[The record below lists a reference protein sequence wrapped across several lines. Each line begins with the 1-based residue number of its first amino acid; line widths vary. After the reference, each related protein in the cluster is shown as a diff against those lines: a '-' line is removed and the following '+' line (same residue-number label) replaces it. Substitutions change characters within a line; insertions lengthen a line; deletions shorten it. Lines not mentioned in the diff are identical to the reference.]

1 MISKSGAHA
10 TTELRNNEFA
20 SVLVR
25 SLLEVLM
32 KISNKVSRRLQ
43 RSLIVF
49 PALALAVTVGCVSSS
64 GAAPS
69 PEAKKT
75 TTTLKK
81 KKVVTTTVVKGV
93 VGANPTAL
101 SVLSTIVVQNE
112 YKTGYSRSLF
122 KHWIDANGNGCDTRE
137 EVLSAESQSK
147 AQVDAYGCKVIEGD
161 WLSPYDNVMHTNPSD
176 LDIDHMIPLKEA
188 WDSGA
193 WRWTAA
199 QRQTFANDLSDARA
213 LIAVTAGQNR
223 SKSDRDP
230 SNWIPP
236 QKSYTCTYLSEWVAI
251 KARWKL
257 SMDQSEFGRIKNLL
271 TASCATATVAPWGT
285 APAVP
290 SKSATTPITE
300 DTIPAV
306 ASATTLA
313 PVATAPVATPG
324 PAGANGARE
333 VKPVRCKKAEFGL
346 TGQYQGAPYV
356 CSDRRKD
363 GTAYAAGYYMWRPA

>member
-1 MISKSGAHA
+1 
-10 TTELRNNEFA
+10 
-20 SVLVR
+20 
-25 SLLEVLM
+25 M
-32 KISNKVSRRLQ
+32 KLSNTMSRRLH

-64 GAAPS
+64 GAAQS

-81 KKVVTTTVVKGV
+81 KIVPTTIAKGATIV
-93 VGANPTAL
+93 DPTAL
-101 SVLSTIVVQNE
+101 AVLATITVQNE
-112 YKTGYSRSLF
+112 YKTGYLRSLF

-137 EVLSAESQSK
+137 EVLIVESQSK

-161 WLSPYDNVMHTNPSD
+161 WLSPYDNVMHTNPSE

-193 WRWTAA
+193 WNWTSA
-199 QRQTFANDLSDARA
+199 QRQTFANDLSDPRA

-230 SNWIPP
+230 SNWIPT
-236 QKSYTCTYLSEWVAI
+236 QKSYICTYLSEWVAI
-251 KARWKL
+251 KAHWYL

-271 TASCATATVAPWGT
+271 TASCASATIAPWGT
-285 APAVP
+285 AAVPP
-290 SKSATTPITE
+290 SKSATTSITE
-300 DTIPAV
+300 ATSPV
-306 ASATTLA
+306 ATSATTLA
-313 PVATAPVATPG
+313 PVATTPVAIAD
-324 PAGANGARE
+324 PAGAIGARE
-333 VKPVRCKKAEFGL
+333 VTPVRCKKAEFGQV
-346 TGQYQGAPYV
+346 GQYKGVAYV

-363 GTAYAAGYYMWRPA
+363 GTRYAAGYYMWRPA

>member
-1 MISKSGAHA
+1 
-10 TTELRNNEFA
+10 
-20 SVLVR
+20 
-25 SLLEVLM
+25 M

-69 PEAKKT
+69 PEARKT

-81 KKVVTTTVVKGV
+81 KTVVTTIAKGTT
-93 VGANPTAL
+93 TADATAVSL
-101 SVLSTIVVQNE
+101 LSTITVQNE

-137 EVLSAESQSK
+137 EVLIAESQSK

-161 WLSPYDNVMHTNPSD
+161 WLSPYDNVMHTNPSE
-176 LDIDHMIPLKEA
+176 LDIDHMVPLKEA

-193 WRWTAA
+193 WNWTAA
-199 QRQTFANDLSDARA
+199 QRQTFANDLSDPRA

-223 SKSDRDP
+223 SKSDNDP

-236 QKSYTCTYLSEWVAI
+236 QKSYVCTYLSEWVAI
-251 KARWKL
+251 KARWNL

-271 TASCATATVAPWGT
+271 TAACGTTTIAPWGT
-285 APAVP
+285 APVVPTTAV
-290 SKSATTPITE
+290 ATAPTAGTS
-300 DTIPAV
+300 PAV

-313 PVATAPVATPG
+313 PVVTTPIATSVVTTVPG
-324 PAGANGARE
+324 VVSGVRE
-333 VKPVRCKKAEFGL
+333 VKPVRCKKAEFGQ

-356 CSDRRKD
+356 CSDQRKD
-363 GTAYAAGYYMWRPA
+363 GSAYAAGYYMWRPA

>member
-1 MISKSGAHA
+1 
-10 TTELRNNEFA
+10 
-20 SVLVR
+20 
-25 SLLEVLM
+25 M
-32 KISNKVSRRLQ
+32 KLSNTMSRRLH

-64 GAAPS
+64 GAAQT

-81 KKVVTTTVVKGV
+81 KIVPTTIAKGATIV
-93 VGANPTAL
+93 DPTAL
-101 SVLSTIVVQNE
+101 AVLATITVQNE

-137 EVLSAESQSK
+137 EVLIVESQSK

-161 WLSPYDNVMHTNPSD
+161 WLSPYDNVMHTNPSE

-193 WRWTAA
+193 WNWTSA
-199 QRQTFANDLSDARA
+199 QRQTFANDLSDPRA

-230 SNWIPP
+230 SNWIPT
-236 QKSYTCTYLSEWVAI
+236 QKSYICTYLSEWVAI
-251 KARWKL
+251 KAHWYL

-271 TASCATATVAPWGT
+271 TASCASATIAPWGT
-285 APAVP
+285 AAVPP
-290 SKSATTPITE
+290 SKSATTSITE
-300 DTIPAV
+300 STSPV
-306 ASATTLA
+306 ATSATTLA
-313 PVATAPVATPG
+313 PVATTPVAIAD
-324 PAGANGARE
+324 PAGAIGARE
-333 VKPVRCKKAEFGL
+333 VTPVRCKKAESGQI
-346 TGQYQGAPYV
+346 GQYKGVAYV
-356 CSDRRKD
+356 CSDHRKD

>member
-1 MISKSGAHA
+1 
-10 TTELRNNEFA
+10 
-20 SVLVR
+20 
-25 SLLEVLM
+25 M
-32 KISNKVSRRLQ
+32 KMSNTMSRRLH

-81 KKVVTTTVVKGV
+81 KRVVATTIAKGAT
-93 VGANPTAL
+93 GTNPTAL
-101 SVLSTIVVQNE
+101 SVLATITVQNE
-112 YKTGYSRSLF
+112 YKTGYSRSYF
-122 KHWIDANGNGCDTRE
+122 KHWIDANGNGCNTRE
-137 EVLSAESQSK
+137 EVLIAESRSS

-161 WLSPYDNVMHTNPSD
+161 WFSPYDNVAHTNPSE
-176 LDIDHMIPLKEA
+176 LDIDHMVPLKEA

-193 WRWTAA
+193 WNWTAA
-199 QRQTFANDLSDARA
+199 QRQSFANDLSDARS

-223 SKSDRDP
+223 SKSDKDP

-236 QKSYTCTYLSEWVAI
+236 QKPYTCTYLSEWVAI

-271 TASCATATVAPWGT
+271 TASCASVTVAPWGKAQT
-285 APAVP
+285 SSSTSGLTV
-290 SKSATTPITE
+290 T
-300 DTIPAV
+300 TIPAV

-313 PVATAPVATPG
+313 PVATPVVTTVLSETLPKVSPGAWCAPK
-324 PAGANGARE
+324 GARGTSSG
-333 VKPVRCKKAEFGL
+333 R
-346 TGQYQGAPYV
+346 TYV
-356 CSDRRKD
+356 CATTKAD
-363 GTAYAAGYYMWRPA
+363 GSPYEDGRARWRQG

>member
-1 MISKSGAHA
+1 MSN
-10 TTELRNNEFA
+10 TT
-20 SVLVR
+20 
-25 SLLEVLM
+25 
-32 KISNKVSRRLQ
+32 SRRLH

-64 GAAPS
+64 GAALS

-81 KKVVTTTVVKGV
+81 KKVVATTIAKG
-93 VGANPTAL
+93 ALLSDPAAL
-101 SVLSTIVVQNE
+101 SVLATIAVQNE

-137 EVLSAESQSK
+137 EVLIAESQSK
-147 AQVDAYGCKVIEGD
+147 PQVDAYGCKVIEGD

-176 LDIDHMIPLKEA
+176 LDIDHMVPLKEA

-193 WRWTAA
+193 WNWTAA
-199 QRQTFANDLSDARA
+199 QRQTFANDLSDPRA

-230 SNWIPP
+230 SNWTPP
-236 QKSYTCTYLSEWVAI
+236 QKSYVCTYLSEWVAI
-251 KARWKL
+251 KAKWKL

-271 TASCATATVAPWGT
+271 TASCATATIVPWGIAPVAPT
-285 APAVP
+285 TSV
-290 SKSATTPITE
+290 TTPMTE
-300 DTIPAV
+300 DTVPAV

-313 PVATAPVATPG
+313 PVATAPVAIADPI
-324 PAGANGARE
+324 GAVGARE
-333 VKPVRCKKAEFGL
+333 VKPVRCKKAEFGQ
-346 TGQYQGAPYV
+346 TGQYQGVAYV
-356 CSDRRKD
+356 CSDQRKD

>member
-1 MISKSGAHA
+1 
-10 TTELRNNEFA
+10 
-20 SVLVR
+20 
-25 SLLEVLM
+25 M
-32 KISNKVSRRLQ
+32 KLSNTMSRRLH

-64 GAAPS
+64 GAAQS

-81 KKVVTTTVVKGV
+81 KIVPTTIAKGATIV
-93 VGANPTAL
+93 DPTAL
-101 SVLSTIVVQNE
+101 AVLSTITVQNE

-137 EVLSAESQSK
+137 EVLIVESQSK

-161 WLSPYDNVMHTNPSD
+161 WLSPYDNVMHTNPSE

-193 WRWTAA
+193 WNWTSA
-199 QRQTFANDLSDARA
+199 QRQTFANDLSDPRA

-230 SNWIPP
+230 SNWIPT
-236 QKSYTCTYLSEWVAI
+236 QKSYICTYLSEWVAI
-251 KARWKL
+251 KAHWYL

-271 TASCATATVAPWGT
+271 TASCASATIAPWGT
-285 APAVP
+285 AAVPP
-290 SKSATTPITE
+290 SKSATTSITE
-300 DTIPAV
+300 STSPV
-306 ASATTLA
+306 ATSATTLA
-313 PVATAPVATPG
+313 PVATTPVAIAD
-324 PAGANGARE
+324 PAGAIGARE
-333 VKPVRCKKAEFGL
+333 VTPVRCKKAEFGQV
-346 TGQYQGAPYV
+346 GQYKGVAYV

-363 GTAYAAGYYMWRPA
+363 GTRYAAGYYMWRPA

>member
-1 MISKSGAHA
+1 MSN
-10 TTELRNNEFA
+10 TT
-20 SVLVR
+20 
-25 SLLEVLM
+25 
-32 KISNKVSRRLQ
+32 SRRLH

-75 TTTLKK
+75 TTTVKK
-81 KKVVTTTVVKGV
+81 KKAVTTTIAKGAV
-93 VGANPTAL
+93 LSDPTAL
-101 SVLSTIVVQNE
+101 SVLSTIAVQNE

-137 EVLSAESQSK
+137 EVLIAESQSK
-147 AQVDAYGCKVIEGD
+147 PQVDAYGCKVIEGD

-176 LDIDHMIPLKEA
+176 LDIDHMVPLKEA

-193 WRWTAA
+193 WNWTAA
-199 QRQTFANDLSDARA
+199 QRQTFANDLSDPRA

-236 QKSYTCTYLSEWVAI
+236 QKSYVCTYLSEWVAI
-251 KARWKL
+251 KAKWKL

-271 TASCATATVAPWGT
+271 TASGATATIVPWGT
-285 APAVP
+285 APVAP
-290 SKSATTPITE
+290 TTS
-300 DTIPAV
+300 V
-306 ASATTLA
+306 TTQ
-313 PVATAPVATPG
+313 PTPTAPVAIADPI
-324 PAGANGARE
+324 GAVGARE
-333 VKPVRCKKAEFGL
+333 VKPVRCKKAEFGQ
-346 TGQYQGAPYV
+346 TGQYQGVAYV
-356 CSDRRKD
+356 CSDQRKD
-363 GTAYAAGYYMWRPA
+363 GTPYAAGYYMWRPA

>member
-1 MISKSGAHA
+1 
-10 TTELRNNEFA
+10 
-20 SVLVR
+20 
-25 SLLEVLM
+25 M
-32 KISNKVSRRLQ
+32 KTSNKVPRRLQ

-81 KKVVTTTVVKGV
+81 KKVVTTTIVKGV
-93 VGANPTAL
+93 VGADPTAL
-101 SVLSTIVVQNE
+101 AVLATITVQNE
-112 YKTGYSRSLF
+112 YKTGYLRSSF

-137 EVLSAESQSK
+137 EVLIAESQSK

-176 LDIDHMIPLKEA
+176 LDIDHMVPLKEA

-193 WRWTAA
+193 WSWTAA

-236 QKSYTCTYLSEWVAI
+236 QKSYVCTYLSEWVAI

-271 TASCATATVAPWGT
+271 TASCATATIAPWGT
-285 APAVP
+285 APVPP
-290 SKSATTPITE
+290 SKSATAGSTASTIATSTAT
-300 DTIPAV
+300 TIPGV
-306 ASATTLA
+306 ISATTLA
-313 PVATAPVATPG
+313 PVVTTPVAIAD
-324 PAGANGARE
+324 PAGAIGARE
-333 VKPVRCKKAEFGL
+333 VKPVRCKKAEFGQ
-346 TGQYQGAPYV
+346 TGQYQGIPYV
-356 CSDRRKD
+356 CSDHRKD
-363 GTAYAAGYYMWRPA
+363 GTAYAAGYYVWRPA

>member
-1 MISKSGAHA
+1 MKMS
-10 TTELRNNEFA
+10 NN
-20 SVLVR
+20 
-25 SLLEVLM
+25 
-32 KISNKVSRRLQ
+32 VSRRFH

-93 VGANPTAL
+93 VGTNPTAL
-101 SVLSTIVVQNE
+101 SILSTIAVQNE
-112 YKTGYSRSLF
+112 YKIGYSRSLF

-137 EVLSAESQSK
+137 EVLIAESQSK

-161 WLSPYDNVMHTNPSD
+161 WFSLYDNVIHTNPSD

-193 WRWTAA
+193 WNWTAA
-199 QRQTFANDLSDARA
+199 QRQTFANDLSDSRA

-236 QKSYTCTYLSEWVAI
+236 QKSYICTYLSEWVAI
-251 KARWKL
+251 KARWNL

-271 TASCATATVAPWGT
+271 TASCASVTVAPWGT
-285 APAVP
+285 AP
-290 SKSATTPITE
+290 TTPSQSVTMP
-300 DTIPAV
+300 TTASSGQAV
-306 ASATTLA
+306 SSGTTLA
-313 PVATAPVATPG
+313 PAVATPVVTVA
-324 PAGANGARE
+324 PAGVDGVRE
-333 VKPVRCKKAEFGL
+333 VKPVRCKKAEFGQ
-346 TGQYQGAPYV
+346 TGQYQGIAYV
-356 CSDRRKD
+356 CSDQRKD
-363 GTAYAAGYYMWRPA
+363 GTRYAAGYYMWRPA

>member
-1 MISKSGAHA
+1 MSN
-10 TTELRNNEFA
+10 TT
-20 SVLVR
+20 
-25 SLLEVLM
+25 
-32 KISNKVSRRLQ
+32 SRRLH

-75 TTTLKK
+75 TTTVKK
-81 KKVVTTTVVKGV
+81 KKAVTTTIAKGAV
-93 VGANPTAL
+93 LSDPTAL
-101 SVLSTIVVQNE
+101 SVLSTIAVQNE

-122 KHWIDANGNGCDTRE
+122 KHWTDANGNGCDTRE
-137 EVLSAESQSK
+137 EVLIAESQSK
-147 AQVDAYGCKVIEGD
+147 PQVDAYGCKVIEGD

-176 LDIDHMIPLKEA
+176 LDIDHMVPLKEA

-193 WRWTAA
+193 WNWTAA
-199 QRQTFANDLSDARA
+199 QRQTFANDLSDPRA

-236 QKSYTCTYLSEWVAI
+236 QKSYVCTYLSEWVAI
-251 KARWKL
+251 KAKWKL

-271 TASCATATVAPWGT
+271 TASCVTATIVPWGT
-285 APAVP
+285 APVAP
-290 SKSATTPITE
+290 TTS
-300 DTIPAV
+300 V
-306 ASATTLA
+306 TTQ
-313 PVATAPVATPG
+313 PTATAPVAIADPI
-324 PAGANGARE
+324 GAVGARE
-333 VKPVRCKKAEFGL
+333 VKPVRCKKAEFGQ
-346 TGQYQGAPYV
+346 TGQYQGVAYV
-356 CSDRRKD
+356 CSDQRKD

>member
-1 MISKSGAHA
+1 
-10 TTELRNNEFA
+10 
-20 SVLVR
+20 
-25 SLLEVLM
+25 M
-32 KISNKVSRRLQ
+32 KISNTMSRRLQ

-49 PALALAVTVGCVSSS
+49 PALALVVTVGCVSSS

-81 KKVVTTTVVKGV
+81 KKVVTTTIAKGS
-93 VGANPTAL
+93 VGTNPTAL
-101 SVLSTIVVQNE
+101 SVLATITVQNE
-112 YKTGYSRSLF
+112 YKTGYSRSYF
-122 KHWIDANGNGCDTRE
+122 KHWIDVNGNGCNTRE
-137 EVLSAESQSK
+137 EVLIAESRSK

-161 WLSPYDNVMHTNPSD
+161 WFSPYDNVMYTNPSE

-193 WRWTAA
+193 WNWTAA
-199 QRQTFANDLSDARA
+199 QRQAFANDLSDARA

-223 SKSDRDP
+223 SKSDKDP

-271 TASCATATVAPWGT
+271 TASCATATVTPWGT
-285 APAVP
+285 APASS

-300 DTIPAV
+300 DTVPV
-306 ASATTLA
+306 VVSVTTLA
-313 PVATAPVATPG
+313 PVATAAPVAVTG
-324 PAGANGARE
+324 GRE
-333 VKPVRCKKAEFGL
+333 VAPVRCKKAESGQ
-346 TGQYQGAPYV
+346 TGQYKGVPYV
-356 CSDRRKD
+356 CSDQRKD

>member
-1 MISKSGAHA
+1 
-10 TTELRNNEFA
+10 
-20 SVLVR
+20 
-25 SLLEVLM
+25 M
-32 KISNKVSRRLQ
+32 KISNTMSRRLQ

-64 GAAPS
+64 GAASS

-81 KKVVTTTVVKGV
+81 KKVVTTTIAKGS
-93 VGANPTAL
+93 VGTNPTAL
-101 SVLSTIVVQNE
+101 SVLATITVQNE
-112 YKTGYSRSLF
+112 YKTGYSRSYF
-122 KHWIDANGNGCDTRE
+122 KHWIDANGNGCNTRE
-137 EVLSAESQSK
+137 EVLIAESRSK

-161 WLSPYDNVMHTNPSD
+161 WFSPYDNVMYTNPSE

-193 WRWTAA
+193 WNWTAA
-199 QRQTFANDLSDARA
+199 QRQAFANDLSDARA

-223 SKSDRDP
+223 SKSDKDP

-236 QKSYTCTYLSEWVAI
+236 QKSHACTYLSEWVAI

-285 APAVP
+285 APASS

-300 DTIPAV
+300 DTIPV
-306 ASATTLA
+306 VVSVTTLA
-313 PVATAPVATPG
+313 PVATAAPVAVTG
-324 PAGANGARE
+324 GRE
-333 VKPVRCKKAEFGL
+333 VAPVRCKKAESGQ
-346 TGQYQGAPYV
+346 TGQYKGVPYV
-356 CSDRRKD
+356 CSDQRKD

>member
-1 MISKSGAHA
+1 
-10 TTELRNNEFA
+10 
-20 SVLVR
+20 
-25 SLLEVLM
+25 M
-32 KISNKVSRRLQ
+32 KISNKVSRRLH

-81 KKVVTTTVVKGV
+81 KRVVTTTVVKGV

-101 SVLSTIVVQNE
+101 SVLSTIAVQNE

-137 EVLSAESQSK
+137 EVLIAESQSK

-161 WLSPYDNVMHTNPSD
+161 WLSPYDNMMHTNPSD

-193 WRWTAA
+193 WSWTAA
-199 QRQTFANDLSDARA
+199 QRQTFANDLSDPRA

-223 SKSDRDP
+223 SKSDKDP

-251 KARWKL
+251 KAHWNL

-271 TASCATATVAPWGT
+271 TASCATSTIAPWGT
-285 APAVP
+285 ATVP
-290 SKSATTPITE
+290 PPTTGSTASTIASTTAA
-300 DTIPAV
+300 TIPAV
-306 ASATTLA
+306 VSATTLA
-313 PVATAPVATPG
+313 PVAIAD
-324 PAGANGARE
+324 PAGAIGARE
-333 VKPVRCKKAEFGL
+333 VKPVRCKKAEFGQ
-346 TGQYQGAPYV
+346 TGQYQGVPYI
-356 CSDRRKD
+356 CSDHRKD

>member
-1 MISKSGAHA
+1 
-10 TTELRNNEFA
+10 
-20 SVLVR
+20 
-25 SLLEVLM
+25 M
-32 KISNKVSRRLQ
+32 KMSDKVSRRLQ

-49 PALALAVTVGCVSSS
+49 PALALVVTVGCVSSS

-69 PEAKKT
+69 PDAKKT

-101 SVLSTIVVQNE
+101 SVLSTIAVQNE

-137 EVLSAESQSK
+137 EVLIAESQSK

-161 WLSPYDNVMHTNPSD
+161 WLSPYDNVMHTNPSN

-193 WRWTAA
+193 WKWSAA
-199 QRQTFANDLSDARA
+199 QRQTFANDLSDPRA

-251 KARWKL
+251 KARWNL

-271 TASCATATVAPWGT
+271 TASCATATIAPWGT
-285 APAVP
+285 APASSTP
-290 SKSATTPITE
+290 ATSQPTAGTS
-300 DTIPAV
+300 PAV

-313 PVATAPVATPG
+313 PVVTTPNATSNDSTVPSVVSG
-324 PAGANGARE
+324 VRE
-333 VKPVRCKKAEFGL
+333 VKPVRCKKAEFGQ
-346 TGQYQGAPYV
+346 TGQYQGVSYI
-356 CSDRRKD
+356 CSDQRKD
-363 GTAYAAGYYMWRPA
+363 GTAYAAGYFMWRPA

>member
-1 MISKSGAHA
+1 
-10 TTELRNNEFA
+10 
-20 SVLVR
+20 
-25 SLLEVLM
+25 M
-32 KISNKVSRRLQ
+32 KMSNKVSRRLQ
-43 RSLIVF
+43 RSVIVF

-69 PEAKKT
+69 PDAKKT

-93 VGANPTAL
+93 VGSNPTAL
-101 SVLSTIVVQNE
+101 SVLSTIAVQNE

-137 EVLSAESQSK
+137 EVLIAESQSK

-193 WRWTAA
+193 WNWTAA
-199 QRQTFANDLSDARA
+199 QRQTFANDLSDPRA

-271 TASCATATVAPWGT
+271 TASCASVLVAPWGS
-285 APAVP
+285 AAVPP
-290 SKSATTPITE
+290 SKSAAQPTT
-300 DTIPAV
+300 
-306 ASATTLA
+306 ATTSPAFSSDATSA
-313 PVATAPVATPG
+313 PETVTVPSQISGV
-324 PAGANGARE
+324 RE
-333 VKPVRCKKAEFGL
+333 VKPVRCKKAEFGQ
-346 TGQYQGAPYV
+346 TGQYQGLTYV
-356 CSDRRKD
+356 CSDQRKD
-363 GTAYAAGYYMWRPA
+363 GSPYAAGYYMWRPA